1 MLQLLTNVLGVRQ
14 FVGDLSASALLSSLS
29 SRLLD
34 IPLRNLS
41 LKNKLLAQ
49 VTGGKRSLAS
59 IQMGHL
65 LTVLEIR

>member
-14 FVGDLSASALLSSLS
+14 FVGDLSASAFLASLC
-29 SRLLD
+29 SRL
-34 IPLRNLS
+34 LRNLS

-49 VTGGKRSLAS
+49 VTGGQRSLAS